1 MAGTWFALREHG
13 KVKHADGKAQRDGA
27 GVRGSQLE
35 KTKKQLN
42 KIVVLT
48 KQNRKRNIIA

>member
-13 KVKHADGKAQRDGA
+13 KVKHADGKAQRDSA